1 MNPVPM
7 ERERERER
15 ETEVHNDR
23 DLARARA
30 LSRILDSAIG
40 IPGTPLRIGL
50 DAIIGIIPGGGDI
63 LGAALSSYI
72 ILAAARRGVP
82 RAVLWRM
89 VANVAID
96 TGFGAVPLIG
106 DFFDVAWRSN
116 TRNVD
121 LLERHARNPQ
131 KVTKRSRFYGFGVVA
146 VILVLLAGLAA
157 LGFLIARAVWQLLTS

>member
-1 MNPVPM
+1 MPV
-7 ERERERER
+7 EREKD
-15 ETEVHNDR
+15 NDR

-30 LSRILDSAIG
+30 LSRILDSAVG

-63 LGAALSSYI
+63 VGAALSGYI
-72 ILAAARRGVP
+72 ILMAARRGVP

-89 VANVAID
+89 LANVAID
-96 TGFGAVPLIG
+96 TGFGAVPLVG

-121 LLERHARNPQ
+121 LLERHIHSPRE
-131 KVTKRSRFYGFGVVA
+131 VTRQTRLYGFAVVA
-146 VILVLLAGLAA
+146 VIIILIVGLAA
-157 LGFLIARAVWQLLTS
+157 LGFLIARAVWQLLAG

>member
-1 MNPVPM
+1 VPVDSQ
-7 ERERERER
+7 
-15 ETEVHNDR
+15 NDR

-50 DAIIGIIPGGGDI
+50 DAIIGVIPGAGDI
-63 LGAALSSYI
+63 MGAVLSGYI
-72 ILAAARRGVP
+72 VLTAARRGVP

-89 VANVAID
+89 LANVAID
-96 TGFGAVPLIG
+96 TGCGAVPLLG

-121 LLERHARNPQ
+121 LLERH
-131 KVTKRSRFYGFGVVA
+131 SRIPREVERTSRLYGFAVVA
-146 VILVLLAGLAA
+146 VILILLAALAA